1 MHRSMGKTK
10 LNTGRHTV
18 PAASHKSVQI

>member
-1 MHRSMGKTK
+1 MGKTK